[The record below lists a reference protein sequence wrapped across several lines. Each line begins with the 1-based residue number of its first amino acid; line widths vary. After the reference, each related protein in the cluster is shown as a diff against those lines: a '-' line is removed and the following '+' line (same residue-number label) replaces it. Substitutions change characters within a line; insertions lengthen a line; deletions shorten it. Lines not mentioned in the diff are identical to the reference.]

1 MKYKPQKPKSHF
13 FSMEKKI
20 MKSLN
25 IKYSTKEYQYS
36 YISTNNLIFQQSSRI
51 VAIFKDYLI
60 LDDPTE
66 FLRRFYSKEE
76 SFPRL
81 NKILTFFETYSKI
94 FPNYMV
100 LPESIYLYKNI
111 RKKQKMIDAVNEIK
125 REEEENRKQIGKI
138 KKHPNINGGAVFTS
152 KIQNSINRYQPSIAK
167 NFDDSFEN
175 SISISIVSKKFI
187 PSPANSF
194 LKENETNISLINIL
208 SGMEPPKKSREITVK
223 QKTKKNNYI
232 NNILET
238 PQKQKK
244 FIQKIISSTGG
255 TLISDGNK
263 SKSQKFISTNQSKTH
278 TNASSS
284 GHFNVYNNYQNIFI
298 PQGNTVININ
308 NNFYGCNGNNNN
320 NNNFSNVTSTNSNGN
335 ITHKIQEQI
344 KLHGGVL
351 SPQPSMRSSNMYKK
365 TPKTQKSK
373 KTFKSPLRKSGT
385 NKNTLT
391 ERTKS
396 SNIIKTVGCS
406 TIFKRKNET
415 VYAQKNNTLV
425 ARIERKNSNP
435 KIQSRIHQNNLLN
448 EQGYKSQAIL
458 GVNVVSPKK
467 EDEKSK
473 GKVLSTAMK
482 TKYKAFL
489 KKIKMNSLSNRN
501 SCDSFITSH
510 KSKKCFTRIFS
521 SNSSTNNNINGNTN
535 WNTISI
541 NKSKEHKS
549 TGCKNFAS
557 QKNLSLKQQD
567 IPVHRSAAFSPTH
580 STSSQIFSSFEPH
593 TPITQKIKVNR
604 KNYFEKLKG
613 KNESNST
620 NKIDFQTYENN
631 YKSTSNLCK
640 STNFSQ
646 KESKLFSK

>member
-1 MKYKPQKPKSHF
+1 
-13 FSMEKKI
+13 
-20 MKSLN
+20 
-25 IKYSTKEYQYS
+25 
-36 YISTNNLIFQQSSRI
+36 
-51 VAIFKDYLI
+51 
-60 LDDPTE
+60 
-66 FLRRFYSKEE
+66 
-76 SFPRL
+76 
-81 NKILTFFETYSKI
+81 
-94 FPNYMV
+94 MV
-100 LPESIYLYKNI
+100 LPESVYLYKNI

-138 KKHPNINGGAVFTS
+138 KKLPNINSNAVFTS

-187 PSPANSF
+187 PSPGNSF

-208 SGMEPPKKSREITVK
+208 SGIEPQKKSREITVK
-223 QKTKKNNYI
+223 QRTKKNKYI

-244 FIQKIISSTGG
+244 FIQKIINSTGSN
-255 TLISDGNK
+255 LISNGNK
-263 SKSQKFISTNQSKTH
+263 SKSQKFISTNQSKAH

-298 PQGNTVININ
+298 PQGHTVININ

-320 NNNFSNVTSTNSNGN
+320 NNNFSNVTSGNSNGN
-335 ITHKIQEQI
+335 ITHKIHDKI
-344 KLHGGVL
+344 KSHGGVL
-351 SPQPSMRSSNMYKK
+351 SPQPSMRSTNLYKK

-373 KTFKSPLRKSGT
+373 KNFKSPLKKSGL

-448 EQGYKSQAIL
+448 DQGYKSQTMLA
-458 GVNVVSPKK
+458 VNVVSPKK

-473 GKVLSTAMK
+473 EKVLSTAMK

-501 SCDSFITSH
+501 SCDTFIISH
-510 KSKKCFTRIFS
+510 KSKKCFTSIFS
-521 SNSSTNNNINGNTN
+521 SNNNINGNTN
-535 WNTISI
+535 CNTISI

-549 TGCKNFAS
+549 SGCKNFAS

-567 IPVHRSAAFSPTH
+567 NPVHRSVAFSPTH

-593 TPITQKIKVNR
+593 TPVTQKIKVNR

-613 KNESNST
+613 KKESNSI

-631 YKSTSNLCK
+631 YKSTSNLSK